1 MRQTDEYYWAKKF
14 ENSRPEVVWMNYDDS
29 IFRSEYS
36 NRCYASDFWWI
47 SDEPIQHPK
56 IPLFL
61 KDNHYYVV
69 EIEGAV
75 ASHKVVGRWSSVYKC
90 FSVDGYTYGEA
101 TVKVVGGP
109 FTADEL
115 VQIKP
120 IE

>member
-1 MRQTDEYYWAKKF
+1 MRQTNKYYWAKYTERSK
-14 ENSRPEVVWMNYDDS
+14 PETVYLAADGNVYRTQFMCGEKISSFFY
-29 IFRSEYS
+29 FSE
-36 NRCYASDFWWI
+36 
-47 SDEPIQHPK
+47 EPIEEPK
-56 IPLFL
+56 IPLKL

-69 EIEGAV
+69 GIELAV